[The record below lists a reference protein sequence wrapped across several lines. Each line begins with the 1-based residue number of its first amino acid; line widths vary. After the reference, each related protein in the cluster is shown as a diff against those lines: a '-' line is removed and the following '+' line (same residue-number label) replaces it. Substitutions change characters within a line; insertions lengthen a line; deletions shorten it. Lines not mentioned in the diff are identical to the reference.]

1 MLAESFAPILES
13 YAQRYLERLPVAN
26 GEDPW
31 VEAKEGSLASWVMS
45 GLGFGFGMSV
55 FVGWLNEW
63 ECVMAK

>member
-1 MLAESFAPILES
+1 MLAESFAPIVES

-45 GLGFGFGMSV
+45 GLGFAFGMLV
-55 FVGWLNEW
+55 CFV
-63 ECVMAK
+63 

>member
-31 VEAKEGSLASWVMS
+31 VEAKEGSLASWVMGGVWVWVWDVS
-45 GLGFGFGMSV
+45 FFLGG
-55 FVGWLNEW
+55 
-63 ECVMAK
+63 